1 MMKGK
6 KEKPYHHGNLRAALV
21 EAATGLIEERGPDGF
36 TLREVARRARVSQAA
51 PYRHFRDRDD
61 LLAAVVE
68 QGFLGL
74 SEVMSEVA
82 ASTHAP
88 AERFRR
94 CGAAYVTYA
103 LERTAHFQVM
113 FRMEPDPEKH
123 PAARAAADAAFGQLV
138 GVVAACQES
147 GVLPG
152 RNARVVALIAWS
164 LVHGIA
170 HLAIGKQ
177 FQFKT
182 RAEVLRFAGVATD
195 ALLEGLRVGNRA
207 AK

>member
-1 MMKGK
+1 MKDK
-6 KEKPYHHGNLRAALV
+6 KERPYHHGNLRAALV
-21 EAATGLIEERGPDGF
+21 EAATGLIEERGPGGF
-36 TLREVARRARVSQAA
+36 TLREVTRRARVSQAA

-74 SEVMSEVA
+74 SKVMSEVA
-82 ASTHAP
+82 ASTHSP

-195 ALLEGLRVGNRA
+195 ALLEGLRVGNRP